1 MTSSEIV
8 HLFVINCSEIRDSID
23 NIYFFLNRNCRSPN
37 EALQAISGYDSFEA
51 LLLCGKLHM
60 KLQDYDEAL
69 NCMLKA
75 TRLQPHIA
83 ECFDYLARLYQ
94 ANGDISR
101 ARKCFEKCISLNA
114 LSQQT
119 VDSLSSIYQQLGEE
133 DLNETLL
140 LNTLRYL
147 TNNEAVRLQ
156 YKLGLHFLRVN
167 KWDNVYHRF
176 LTVYNCILYL
186 IYLTL

>member
-1 MTSSEIV
+1 V
-8 HLFVINCSEIRDSID
+8 
-23 NIYFFLNRNCRSPN
+23 
-37 EALQAISGYDSFEA
+37 EALEAMAGNESFEA
-51 LLLCGKLHM
+51 LLLSGKLHM

-83 ECFDYLARLYQ
+83 ECFDYLARLYL
-94 ANGDISR
+94 ANGDITR

-114 LSQQT
+114 LSEQA

-147 TNNEAVRLQ
+147 NNDEAVRLQ
-156 YKLGLHFLRVN
+156 YKLGLHFLRVH
-167 KWDNVYHRF
+167 KWDNVCLRERF
-176 LTVYNCILYL
+176 STLNIIILYFF
-186 IYLTL
+186 YLYFVGHSMLSLCHQI